1 MNTSIADHDTD
12 AFDFIATPVWFERH
26 PSQAEGE
33 DF

>member
-1 MNTSIADHDTD
+1 MTIIDTD
-12 AFDFIATPVWFERH
+12 SQLFLTVPVWFERH